1 MGFLDSI
8 IAALSPQ
15 AAYKREAFRQAYDWL
30 RNYDAGN
37 FDRPNQNWRV
47 SNQSA
52 DVTDRYSRDDVKARA
67 RDLERNSDIM
77 NSVSG
82 AFKRNVVGGGF
93 RVQAKTEETDLNK
106 DGSAGARNRTAT
118 SPVGR
123 ASTRSSAWR
132 WSARRS
138 TAGSSL

>member
-47 SNQSA
+47 
-52 DVTDRYSRDDVKARA
+52 
-67 RDLERNSDIM
+67 
-77 NSVSG
+77 
-82 AFKRNVVGGGF
+82 
-93 RVQAKTEETDLNK
+93 
-106 DGSAGARNRTAT
+106 
-118 SPVGR
+118 
-123 ASTRSSAWR
+123 
-132 WSARRS
+132 
-138 TAGSSL
+138 